1 MGGSSNPC
9 VRYVLL
15 LRDLPHP
22 PRRLGKMPL
31 RVFFVSEDVPLPLI
45 IRWNGDRDVIISR
58 YGMLSIPFEEVKYDY
73 TIRGSRVTGTIPAR
87 EKWEWYMSIGS
98 DGITINK

>member
-1 MGGSSNPC
+1 MC
-9 VRYVLL
+9 
-15 LRDLPHP
+15 HFE
-22 PRRLGKMPL
+22 
-31 RVFFVSEDVPLPLI
+31 FFVAEDVPLPLI
-45 IRWNGDRDVIISR
+45 IRWNGDRDVIVSR

-73 TIRGSRVTGTIPAR
+73 TIRGNRVTGIIPAR